1 MSPWNRRPLV
11 PASTAARTFGRA
23 VTAGNAALRAFLLL
37 LVAASFV
44 VAQKPAD
51 PKPGP
56 KPGPRSAADS
66 KPTAPAKT
74 ADAPLPDDD
83 PELPIKDLRAAKDA
97 RKRYV
102 VIGPK
107 KGAKK
112 PADGWKVVYVLPG
125 GGGGADFHGFVKN
138 IARQVFADDAL
149 TVQLIAPQ
157 WMERQPIIWPTEGAK
172 LKEAEFTT
180 EEFFRAVHAEVA
192 KAHALDPRCC
202 FTLSWSS
209 GGPAAYRLALMD
221 KTPITGS
228 YLAQSV
234 FKPDELPSLDRAK
247 GRAFF
252 IDHSPDDTTCPF
264 RMAEAARDALKKAGG
279 AVDFV
284 TYEGG
289 HGWKGAIWDRLR
301 QGRDFLTKNAKK
313 PAAK

>member
-1 MSPWNRRPLV
+1 MSSLNRRPLV
-11 PASTAARTFGRA
+11 GASAADRNPGRA
-23 VTAGNAALRAFLLL
+23 VTAGNAALRTFLLL
-37 LVAASFV
+37 LAATSLG

-51 PKPGP
+51 PKPAP
-56 KPGPRSAADS
+56 KPDAKSAADS
-66 KPTAPAKT
+66 KPTDATKT
-74 ADAPLPDDD
+74 SDNPLPDDD

-107 KGAKK
+107 KEAKK

-138 IARQVFADDAL
+138 IARQVFADDAV
-149 TVQLIAPQ
+149 TVQMIAPQ
-157 WMERQPIIWPTEGAK
+157 WMEKQPIIWPTEGAK

-180 EEFFRAVHAEVA
+180 EDFFRAVHAEVA

-228 YLAQSV
+228 YLARSV
-234 FKPDELPSLDRAK
+234 FKPDTLPSLDRAK

-252 IDHSPDDTTCPF
+252 IDHSPDDKTCPF

-279 AVDFV
+279 AVEFV

-313 PAAK
+313 PATK